1 MTSTAPDQLATPR
14 SDHESCGQPQTCAQP
29 QETPMPSSRIHAQ
42 TLAELNHCVGTA
54 RRNAAFTH
62 LGEIAQPGPWQETCK
77 GRTAMYGCCLDLIQE
92 VLATTE
98 KSSLMHC
105 IPKHGLW
112 DRPVLHFLHLLQQ
125 LAQTLSYLASHVASV
140 KEEAGLLAEHLGQD
154 TFTQLNA
161 TCEDF
166 EQHEKTTLDAFLHI
180 LAVGATVINDN
191 SAKRRRLFTAD
202 ETRRYDLAYEKYLS
216 YYRSRC
222 GDPSPPPAMP

>member
-98 KSSLMHC
+98 KSPRPQLSAASDASSRVVS
-105 IPKHGLW
+105 
-112 DRPVLHFLHLLQQ
+112 DRPLR
-125 LAQTLSYLASHVASV
+125 V
-140 KEEAGLLAEHLGQD
+140 K
-154 TFTQLNA
+154 
-161 TCEDF
+161 
-166 EQHEKTTLDAFLHI
+166 
-180 LAVGATVINDN
+180 
-191 SAKRRRLFTAD
+191 
-202 ETRRYDLAYEKYLS
+202 
-216 YYRSRC
+216 SRQ
-222 GDPSPPPAMP
+222 